1 MFLCSKDS
9 LSQLVGNHCQL
20 PTVHPFFMCKRS
32 SLQELE
38 FIDLKEAVVHIFL
51 ESLLAFTTQLLHPA
65 KPVTRCEVCNPHLL
79 HALHLLQTLH
89 HLIPHSPIAEFCVFF
104 ILIECPKAVPII
116 GVSPVHPFL
125 GISNIGNTY
134 TVLLRFTSGSMS
146 ANLA

>member
-1 MFLCSKDS
+1 
-9 LSQLVGNHCQL
+9 
-20 PTVHPFFMCKRS
+20 MCKRS

-38 FIDLKEAVVHIFL
+38 FIYLKEAVVHIFL

-89 HLIPHSPIAEFCVFF
+89 HLIPHSPKAEFCVFF

-116 GVSPVHPFL
+116 GVSPVFL
-125 GISNIGNTY
+125 RIDRSNLEVVSHHNHHREGNRQRCARD
-134 TVLLRFTSGSMS
+134 VDAREQLLLLHHVEG
-146 ANLA
+146 LAKINQ